1 MEKRVNEN
9 KEKGKLGKFLKR
21 MTKYQEAYEKQLQIK
36 KSERGDMQEKEG
48 ERKKCLVK
56 KIFTHI

>member
-48 ERKKCLVK
+48 ERKNA
-56 KIFTHI
+56 

>member
-36 KSERGDMQEKEG
+36 KNLKEEICRKRKGKEKNA
-48 ERKKCLVK
+48 
-56 KIFTHI
+56 

>member
-9 KEKGKLGKFLKR
+9 KEKGKFLKR

-48 ERKKCLVK
+48 ERKNA
-56 KIFTHI
+56 